1 MFCPNTWSK
10 LSCPWF
16 EFSFKVMGS
25 NPCYLLK
32 SLVLYFLYQL
42 HAHWFFKLIFHW
54 KGINF
59 FTENSKHVLKK
70 QVQKRLH
77 NYFSPLCELET
88 KAGRG
93 GVGHITWFRSKCQ
106 RNRLG
111 QVSPQINFWAIFN
124 MNSQFETI
132 LTSFFFFFYFFFAK
146 HQGNVNYCTPK
157 ILCIAL
163 LNGMIEIVSK

>member
-1 MFCPNTWSK
+1 MPTGSLSK
-10 LSCPWF
+10 
-16 EFSFKVMGS
+16 FSFEKGS
-25 NPCYLLK
+25 
-32 SLVLYFLYQL
+32 
-42 HAHWFFKLIFHW
+42 
-54 KGINF
+54 F
-59 FTENSKHVLKK
+59 FTDNSIFFFLKK
-70 QVQKRLH
+70 QVQIRLH
-77 NYFSPLCELET
+77 KYFSPLCELET

-132 LTSFFFFFYFFFAK
+132 LTLFFFVLTFFAK

-157 ILCIAL
+157 IICNL
-163 LNGMIEIVSK
+163 LVVWLKYFQDEQMRAFELFTI